1 MSLPFDDENAPLYG
15 VSQVAEMLD
24 VQPAFLR
31 RLDSHHVV
39 VPARSAGDQRRYS
52 QTDIRL
58 VQKVVA
64 LVAAGYTLV
73 GIRRVFALEEQ
84 VSVLEREVARL
95 TGRGRA

>member
-1 MSLPFDDENAPLYG
+1 
-15 VSQVAEMLD
+15 
-24 VQPAFLR
+24 
-31 RLDSHHVV
+31 
-39 VPARSAGDQRRYS
+39 
-52 QTDIRL
+52 